1 VPISKRLLR
10 LLTAPAHWVALLL
23 AAVMLVLQGLGVL
36 GAAGIVLALIGY
48 VAGWAVGGMWLG
60 LPSMR
65 GDDWERLD
73 FDDDGGARAAME
85 RALRG
90 IGQLAKDNP
99 GERMPAKLQAR
110 VLELCRRL
118 EELLQQWEASKGSLS
133 LQESFHARHIAIS
146 YLPEA
151 LNTFLSIP
159 ARYASSKVLDNGQ
172 TAVQILD
179 HTLDDLEGKVKQLG
193 DDLASQDAHAF
204 LVHSEFLRRKFASAT
219 ADEPPL
225 PRKESAS

>member
-1 VPISKRLLR
+1 MSMGKRLLR

-23 AAVMLVLQGLGVL
+23 AAAVLVLQGLGIL
-36 GAAGIVLALIGY
+36 GASGVVLALLGY
-48 VAGWAVGGMWLG
+48 AAGWAVGGMWLG
-60 LPSMR
+60 LPSLSS
-65 GDDWERLD
+65 DAWQRLE
-73 FDDDGGARAAME
+73 FTDDGDARAAME

-90 IGQLAKDNP
+90 IRELAKDNP
-99 GERMPAKLQAR
+99 GGRMPPKVQAR
-110 VLELCRRL
+110 VLELCAKL
-118 EELLQQWEASKGSLS
+118 EELLKQWEASKGSLS

-159 ARYASSKVLDNGQ
+159 ARYASSQVLDNGK

-179 HTLDDLEGKVKQLG
+179 HTLDDLDGKVKQLG

-204 LVHSEFLRRKFASAT
+204 LVHSEFLRRKFARSEDALT
-219 ADEPPL
+219 S
-225 PRKESAS
+225 RKETTT

>member
-1 VPISKRLLR
+1 MAKRLLK

-23 AAVMLVLQGLGVL
+23 AAAVLVLQGLGVL
-36 GAAGIVLALIGY
+36 GASGVVLALLGY
-48 VAGWAVGGMWLG
+48 IAGWVVGGMWLG

-65 GDDWERLD
+65 GDEWQRLQFTD
-73 FDDDGGARAAME
+73 EGDARAAME

-90 IGQLAKDNP
+90 IRELAKDNP
-99 GERMPAKLQAR
+99 GGRMPPKLQAH
-110 VLELCRRL
+110 VLELCQRL
-118 EELLQQWEASKGSLS
+118 EELLKQWEASRGSLS

-159 ARYASSKVLDNGQ
+159 ARYASSKVLDDGK

-179 HTLDDLEGKVKQLG
+179 HTLDDLDGKVRQLG

-204 LVHSEFLRRKFASAT
+204 LVHSEFLRRKFAPAT

-225 PRKESAS
+225 SRKESAP